1 MRTRLELNLII
12 RQIHLET
19 RKPTFVENTVY
30 CMHNVHV
37 NTWRL
42 PGNIQDREWLMPLTI
57 TDHPLSGY
65 IRVSTPY
72 KICENI
78 GNTLYLANTGQT
90 KKFTPC
96 TLDGSGG
103 HLHSLCNNWI
113 DHQVHCILFYHQC
126 NILSL
131 LSFTWCKTLSLSI
144 LSNQN
149 PALDSPQE
157 VQTEIIHHLQKM
169 ERTKMIIRRKSVSTS
184 WYDKFKIN

>member
-12 RQIHLET
+12 RQMHLET

-30 CMHNVHV
+30 MYNVHV

-42 PGNIQDREWLMPLTI
+42 PVGNIQYREWLKLLTI
-57 TDHPLSGY
+57 TDHLLSGY
-65 IRVSTPY
+65 IRASTPY

-103 HLHSLCNNWI
+103 HLHSLCNHWI
-113 DHQVHCILFYHQC
+113 DHQVHCILFITNVTFYHCCRSHDIKHYLCQFYQ
-126 NILSL
+126 I
-131 LSFTWCKTLSLSI
+131 
-144 LSNQN
+144 
-149 PALDSPQE
+149 
-157 VQTEIIHHLQKM
+157 
-169 ERTKMIIRRKSVSTS
+169 
-184 WYDKFKIN
+184 KIQL